1 MLPDYSK
8 VFQHWQDMGTQMA
21 RAMNPAMESFEM
33 PALDAWFP
41 TMPRDALEMTMG
53 KTFNP
58 EGLDARTRLLVT
70 LSALTVLGAQAEDQI
85 RITVRHALEAGAT
98 PQEVA
103 ETIGQMAVFGGVP
116 AMTKAMQIAQKVIAD
131 RAARETG
138 KEEGA

>member
-41 TMPRDALEMTMG
+41 TMPKDALEMTMG

-58 EGLDARTRLLVT
+58 EGLDAKTRLLIT
-70 LSALTVLGAQAEDQI
+70 LAALTVLGAQAEDQI

-116 AMTKAMQIAQKVIAD
+116 AMTKAMQIARTVIAD
-131 RAARETG
+131 RAAKETG
-138 KEEGA
+138 REEGA

>member
-1 MLPDYSK
+1 MIPDYSK
-8 VFQHWQDMGTQMA
+8 VFQQWMETGAQMA
-21 RAMNPAMESFEM
+21 RAANPAMETFKM
-33 PALDAWFP
+33 PAMDEWFP

-58 EGLDARTRLLVT
+58 EGLDAKTRLLVT
-70 LSALTVLGAQAEDQI
+70 LAALTVIGGHAEDQI

-116 AMTKAMQIAQKVIAD
+116 AMTKAMEAAQQVIAD
-131 RAARETG
+131 RAAQETSDDG
-138 KEEGA
+138 